1 METNASTPAEP
12 VKPNQY
18 GNEAEQRAW
27 LYTTLGL
34 PIPQTDAIA
43 YADACND
50 MFREDNREALRGM
63 KAMIERIAAETEA
76 QS

>member
-27 LYTTLGL
+27 MYATLGL
-34 PIPQTDAIA
+34 PLPAPKP
-43 YADACND
+43 
-50 MFREDNREALRGM
+50 EA
-63 KAMIERIAAETEA
+63 K
-76 QS
+76 